1 VPVSDHDEAARGPAA
16 RREVIATLAIVGLF
30 AALALGRPLWRR
42 LARHPTPERCAAMLD
57 RYAEQQARAYER
69 APARPGAT
77 RKRDAADVMRCA
89 RELTDDEVECALEA
103 GNADALER
111 CLPP

>member
-1 VPVSDHDEAARGPAA
+1 MEGGSGAA
-16 RREVIATLAIVGLF
+16 RRDVIATLAIVGLF
-30 AALALGRPLWRR
+30 AALVAGRPIARR

-69 APARPGAT
+69 VPSQAGAPRPVG
-77 RKRDAADVMRCA
+77 AADVLRCT
-89 RELTDDEVECALEA
+89 RDLTDAEVECALKA
-103 GNADALER
+103 GYVDELER